1 MRGSKLVLATGRSLV
16 PAAWR
21 DAETADV
28 PSVWRIPH
36 LPRLRLPRLFARKEP
51 TLFQRCLAVHI
62 HYTSNQSS
70 MH

>member
-1 MRGSKLVLATGRSLV
+1 MRGSKLVLATGRALV

-21 DAETADV
+21 DAEAPAQ
-28 PSVWRIPH
+28 PSAWR

-62 HYTSNQSS
+62 HQTSNQSS
-70 MH
+70 LH